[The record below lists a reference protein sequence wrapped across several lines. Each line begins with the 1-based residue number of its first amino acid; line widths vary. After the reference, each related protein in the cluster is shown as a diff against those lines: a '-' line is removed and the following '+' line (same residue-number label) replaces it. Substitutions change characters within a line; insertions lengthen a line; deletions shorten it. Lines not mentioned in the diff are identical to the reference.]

1 MSDSHNQTVAAFFDE
16 LGSRGHEPLLGK
28 ATGSARF
35 DVVDSKRT
43 ERWLLTIDK
52 GDIGVSRKNAA
63 ADCVLRSNKATFDG
77 VVAGEV
83 NVLAAVLRGAV
94 AVQGDPK
101 LLVLLQRL
109 FPRPSGRRPRRRHSS
124 TARRKQ

>member
-1 MSDSHNQTVAAFFDE
+1 MSEPHNQTVAEFFDE

-35 DVVDSKRT
+35 DVVDGKRT

-52 GDIGVSRKNAA
+52 GDIHVSRKNAA
-63 ADCVLRSNKATFDG
+63 ADCVVHADKAFLDQA
-77 VVAGEV
+77 VAGDR
-83 NVLAAVLRGAV
+83 NFYAAVLRGEV
-94 AVQGDPK
+94 TIEGDPK

-109 FPRPSGRRPRRRHSS
+109 FPRPTGRRPRRRPSA
-124 TARRKQ
+124 TTRRKR

>member
-1 MSDSHNQTVAAFFDE
+1 MSDSHNQTVAGFFDE

-35 DVVDSKRT
+35 DVVDGKRT

-77 VVAGEV
+77 VVAGEL

-109 FPRPSGRRPRRRHSS
+109 FPRPSGRRPRRRRSG
-124 TARRKQ
+124 TARRK